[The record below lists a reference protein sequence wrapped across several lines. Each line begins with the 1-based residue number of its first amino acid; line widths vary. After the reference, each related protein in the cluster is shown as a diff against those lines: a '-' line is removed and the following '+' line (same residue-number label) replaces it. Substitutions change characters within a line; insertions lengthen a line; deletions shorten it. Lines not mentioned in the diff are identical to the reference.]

1 MRRPI
6 EKLLIKFLDYQRK
19 KWYFVYKL
27 FNKSISLPNFI
38 ITFYRLKR
46 MLLREIRAGSNIIK
60 SVERMLVR
68 HNFEELEPL
77 LKPLVKLNYELLYV
91 LHKEYA
97 FFKFNPFSLYYSPEV
112 REAEVERFKELFND
126 ELQLS
131 RQFDTITEK
140 HGNQLKLFKGFSQK
154 RKEFERTKN
163 LLRRSG
169 VAFKKLLRASTIK
182 EAALAN
188 QELLFLLNTLQK
200 TEFYDY
206 IKEDVD
212 FIRKKA
218 KYIMQNPKKHKI
230 KYFLTGVYLV
240 SPFTFEA
247 TGIILVLRYATKY
260 SVKRVK
266 KVIKKK

>member
-6 EKLLIKFLDYQRK
+6 EKLLVKFLDYQRK

-27 FNKSISLPNFI
+27 FNKDISLINYL

-46 MLLREIRAGSNIIK
+46 MLLKEIKAGSNMIQ
-60 SVERMLVR
+60 SVERMLGKYQLK
-68 HNFEELEPL
+68 ELESL
-77 LKPLVKLNYELLYV
+77 LKPLVKLNYKLLNI

-97 FFKFNPFSLYYSPEV
+97 YFKVNPFKLYYSPEE
-112 REAEVERFKELFND
+112 REEEIEKFKELFNE

-131 RQFDTITEK
+131 KQFDKITEM
-140 HGNQLKLFKGFSQK
+140 HGNTLKNFKGFSK
-154 RKEFERTKN
+154 KKKEFERTKT

-169 VAFKKLLRASTIK
+169 LAFKKLLSASTIK

-206 IKEDVD
+206 IKEDVS

-218 KYIMQNPKKHKI
+218 KIIMQNPRKNRLM
-230 KYFLTGVYLV
+230 YFLTGVYLV

-247 TGIILVLRYATKY
+247 TGVVLALRYATKY
-260 SVKRVK
+260 SVKKVK
-266 KVIKKK
+266 FVIKKK